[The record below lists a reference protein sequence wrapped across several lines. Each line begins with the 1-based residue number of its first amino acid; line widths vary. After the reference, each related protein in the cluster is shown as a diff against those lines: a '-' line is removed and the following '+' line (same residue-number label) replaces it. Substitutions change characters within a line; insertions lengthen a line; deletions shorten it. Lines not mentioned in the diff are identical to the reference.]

1 MKDIDGKTLKL
12 KDQLTLIAVEES
24 GTILDIERR
33 CYYDLN
39 DTAFFLA
46 RQLEEG
52 CGYQSLTAEL
62 FSEFDVSEDAARSD
76 IDMFVNELMKRDL
89 VVIKEGEEGSVN
101 ILSRKPG
108 LKPYQSPAL
117 ECQRELNVA
126 AANGALTTAN

>member
-12 KDQLTLIAVEES
+12 NDQLTLIAVEES

-39 DTAFFLA
+39 DTAFFLV

-62 FSEFDVSEDAARSD
+62 FSEFDVSEETAHSD
-76 IDMFVNELMKRDL
+76 IDMFVNELVKRDL
-89 VVIKEGEEGSVN
+89 VVIKEGEEASVN
-101 ILSRKPG
+101 IRSRKPG
-108 LKPYQSPAL
+108 LKLYQSPAL

-126 AANGALTTAN
+126 AANGAFTAVN